1 MNRNNENSKSEIA
14 RILVGAAGNNKLEL
28 VKDILHD
35 NPNLINVKH
44 PETGRTPLV
53 EALLGNHI
61 DVIKELLKNKGVDVN
76 MMVDTDVKKDFR
88 ATPLFAAI
96 YKCKTKL
103 VKLLLDDS
111 RLDVNKSDSDGRS
124 AITSAIDN
132 ECKDIIDDLL
142 KQDNIKLETEDKHGW
157 FPLLLASWLGQLDTV
172 KKLCNAGVNVNKQN
186 KDGHTSLIFAC
197 SIARVDIVE
206 YLLDNGA
213 NKELKNNSGEN
224 ALDITIDLLANT
236 NNNREKKEDLYKII
250 LLLKPNK
257 NNNNNNKTRKPNK
270 NNNNNKKTRN
280 SNKKNNNNNNNTNYR
295 KTFKYNKPKRVEF
308 EPTPVYN

>member
-14 RILVGAAGNNKLEL
+14 RILVGAAGNNELEL
-28 VKDILHD
+28 VKDILHN
-35 NPNLINVKH
+35 NPNLIDVKH

-61 DVIKELLKNKGVDVN
+61 DVVKELLKNKDIDVN
-76 MMVDTDVKKDFR
+76 MMVNTDVKKDFR

-103 VKLLLDDS
+103 VKLLLDDN
-111 RLDVNKSDSDGRS
+111 RLDVNKSDSYGRS
-124 AITSAIDN
+124 AITSAIHN

-157 FPLLLASWLGQLDTV
+157 FPLLLASIFGQLDLV
-172 KKLCNAGVNVNKQN
+172 KKLCNAGANVNKQN
-186 KDGHTSLIFAC
+186 KNGDTSLMIAC
-197 SIARVDIVE
+197 IQANVNIVE

-224 ALDITIDLLANT
+224 ALDITIDVLNK
-236 NNNREKKEDLYKII
+236 NNNRETKENLKKIII
-250 LLLKPNK
+250 LL
-257 NNNNNNKTRKPNK
+257 TPNK

-280 SNKKNNNNNNNTNYR
+280 SNKNNNNNKKTRNSNKNNNNNN
-295 KTFKYNKPKRVEF
+295 KKPFKYNKPKRAEF
-308 EPTPVYN
+308 EPIPVYK

>member
-1 MNRNNENSKSEIA
+1 MNRNNSEIA
-14 RILVGAAGNNKLEL
+14 RILVGAAGNNELEL

-35 NPNLINVKH
+35 NPTLINVKH

-61 DVIKELLKNKGVDVN
+61 DVVKELLKNKDVDVN

-124 AITSAIDN
+124 AITSAIHN

-157 FPLLLASWLGQLDTV
+157 FPLLLASMFGRLDTV
-172 KKLCNAGVNVNKQN
+172 KKLCNAGVNINKKN
-186 KDGHTSLIFAC
+186 KNGDTSLMVAC
-197 SIARVDIVE
+197 IQARVNIVE

-224 ALDITIDLLANT
+224 ALDITIDVLNK
-236 NNNREKKEDLYKII
+236 NNNRETKENLKKIII
-250 LLLKPNK
+250 LLTPNK
-257 NNNNNNKTRKPNK
+257 NNNNNNKKTRKSNN

-280 SNKKNNNNNNNTNYR
+280 SNKNNNNNNK